1 MSDNPTSTIPDDF
14 IEQVKQAL
22 EHLYDFPFLQHHPL
36 ANLLPTHTNGVEEPI
51 GHRLRRELIAAIDTL
66 NPGSTVSVRSG
77 ISRLFNLMHLHYVGG
92 MTIQETAL
100 ELGISLRQAYRDLR
114 RGQES
119 VSEILWLKQNHPLPN
134 VTPTDVST
142 IQSEVAR
149 IEGEVKATTITQ
161 HLTIALRAIEKL
173 AERQTI
179 TINYT
184 APLRPIVIHT
194 NSVIA
199 QQVLVSFFSQTVQ
212 QLNMQTLDVRLLEQ
226 SNRICITITHE
237 PANLIYNELLVSLLN
252 KIEWQI
258 TQESHQVSIVM
269 NGLQASV
276 LIIDDNEGLH
286 TLLERYFTGYP
297 YQLIY
302 ATNGADGLSLAQNI
316 LPDVIIMDLMMPHM
330 DGWELLQRLKLAP
343 PTHTIPVIICSVIND
358 PELAYS
364 LGANHFIA
372 KPLNKDDLLS
382 ALHALGF

>member
-1 MSDNPTSTIPDDF
+1 MSDNPVSPIPDDF

-36 ANLLPTHTNGVEEPI
+36 ATLLPTATKNAEEPI

-119 VSEILWLKQNHPLPN
+119 VSEILWFNQNLTSHAS
-134 VTPTDVST
+134 TPTDAST
-142 IQSEVAR
+142 IHSEVAR

-161 HLTIALRAIEKL
+161 HLTIALRAVEKL
-173 AERQTI
+173 AERQNIILTYA
-179 TINYT
+179 TPT
-184 APLRPIVIHT
+184 RPVVVHT

-212 QLNMQTLDVRLLEQ
+212 QLNNQTLDVRLLEQ
-226 SNRICITITHE
+226 SNRICLTITHKM
-237 PANLIYNELLVSLLN
+237 ATLAYNDLLLGLLN
-252 KIEWQI
+252 KIEWQLS
-258 TQESHQVSIVM
+258 QEPHQVSIIM

-302 ATNGADGLSLAQNI
+302 ATNGADGLALAQNI

-330 DGWELLQRLKLAP
+330 DGWELLQRLKLTS
-343 PTHTIPVIICSVIND
+343 PTNTIPVIICSVIND

-364 LGANHFIA
+364 LGATHFIA
-372 KPLNKDDLLS
+372 KPLNKDDLLN